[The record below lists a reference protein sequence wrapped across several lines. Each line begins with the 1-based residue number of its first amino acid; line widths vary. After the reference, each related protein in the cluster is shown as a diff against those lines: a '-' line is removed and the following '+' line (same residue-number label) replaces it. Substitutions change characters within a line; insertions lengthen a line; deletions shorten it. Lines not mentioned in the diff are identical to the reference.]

1 MSEAAPETPPRDT
14 HYEVEFD
21 ADPEPDAGRPV
32 YADVVTHD
40 HEVRPIIPASLRRGN
55 RKQAARRFVGRLL
68 HRLGYHSLRTPWY
81 AALAVW
87 WAPAGLWKVLAVS
100 GRWAF
105 DSDTMLRARVTPEP
119 ETALKF
125 MAAADKHRRHR
136 LPWFGAGLLLAVAAL
151 VALVWLAPW
160 WAQAAIGAVLLPVL
174 AKLGHPPDKRIVH
187 AAVVTPRFRKLNP
200 DIVLRAYYAARLGD
214 PEKKGQQVTFGSVMR
229 REGDGS
235 AVLVDLPYGKGFGHV
250 LKAKEDLASGLDV
263 AVSQVFL
270 TRDPSSNRR
279 HKLWVADRD
288 PLAIPAGKTPLLK
301 LKPTDIWE
309 PAPLGLDE
317 RGQAV
322 TLLMMWVSILVGA
335 QPRQGKSFTAR
346 LLALYAALDP
356 YVKLCVFDGKGSPD
370 WRKFKLVA
378 DRCSFG
384 FAMSRDGDPLEIFV
398 QTLRDLK
405 EEVQWRYQRLSELPV
420 DVCPEG
426 KLTRALAR
434 DPKFGMPVRLVL
446 IDECQEYFE
455 TGDKELDKE
464 ISKLLVFLVKVAPA
478 AGVIVVDATQK
489 PSGVGTG
496 DVATAFTSYRDQ
508 HQVRIGLRTGSGQVS
523 DLVLGQGAAG
533 EGYDSSELLP
543 TYKGVGLLR
552 GASDETPTVRFHLA
566 DAEDAETILIAAR
579 RLREAAGTLSGMAAG
594 EDMTRATRD
603 VLYDVQQVFY
613 GGEDKLTWRLLA
625 DRLREQLPEGY
636 GQETQESIS
645 ALLREL
651 GVPSENV
658 RDPETGDPRKG
669 CKLDAIR
676 QAADRRALEMNG
688 SGSGRVSSQ

>member
-1 MSEAAPETPPRDT
+1 MTEQAARET
-14 HYEVEFD
+14 HYEVELD
-21 ADPEPDAGRPV
+21 TEPEPDAGKPV
-32 YADVVTHD
+32 YADIVTHD
-40 HEVRPIIPASLRRGN
+40 HDARPIIPASLRRGN
-55 RKQAARRFVGRLL
+55 RKAAARRFLGRLA

-81 AALAVW
+81 AALALW
-87 WAPAGLWKVLAVS
+87 WAPAGLWKVLTSA

-105 DSDTMLRARVTPEP
+105 DSATLDRARVTPDA

-125 MAAADKHRRHR
+125 IEVADKHRRHR
-136 LPWFGAGLLLAVAAL
+136 LPWFGLALVLVLACGAAL
-151 VALVWLAPW
+151 VVAAPW
-160 WAQAAIGAVLLPVL
+160 WAQVLAAAVLLPVL
-174 AKLGHPPDKRIVH
+174 AKVGHPPDKRIVH

-200 DIVLRAYYAARLGD
+200 DIVLRAYYAAKLGD
-214 PEKKGQQVTFGSVMR
+214 PDKKGQQVTFGSVMR

-270 TRDPSSNRR
+270 ARDPSSNRR

-288 PLAIPAGKTPLLK
+288 PLSIPAGRTPLLK
-301 LKPTDIWE
+301 LQPTDIWQ

-317 RGQAV
+317 RGKPV

-384 FAMSRDGDPLEIFV
+384 FAMSRDGDPLDIFV
-398 QTLRDLK
+398 QTLRELK

-426 KLTRALAR
+426 KLTRDLAR
-434 DPKFGMPVRLVL
+434 DPKFGMPVRFVL
-446 IDECQEYFE
+446 IDECQEYFD

-508 HQVRIGLRTGSGQVS
+508 HQVRIALRTGSGQVS
-523 DLVLGQGAAG
+523 DLVLGQGAAT

-552 GASDETPTVRFHLA
+552 GASDDTPTVRFHLA
-566 DAEDAETILIAAR
+566 DAEDAEKILVAAR
-579 RLREAAGTLSGMAAG
+579 RLREQAGTLSGMAAG
-594 EDMTRATRD
+594 EDLTRAVRD
-603 VLYDVQQVFY
+603 VLYDVQQVFHR
-613 GGEDKLTWRLLA
+613 GEDKLTWRLLA
-625 DRLREQLPEGY
+625 NRLRQQLPEGY
-636 GQETQESIS
+636 AQETQESIS

-658 RDPETGDPRKG
+658 RDPETGGSLKG
-669 CKLDAIR
+669 CKLAAIK
-676 QAADRRALEMNG
+676 QAAERRVLESAG
-688 SGSGRVSSQ
+688 SGSGQVAAR